1 MSVLR
6 RPPLSAI
13 LAIAFVVAVAAA
25 IAWWNYSFVRV
36 EKSVE
41 VPRTGEARSNPLY
54 VLKLAL
60 RLDGVNAVARPRLQR
75 DRVSLGPRD
84 TVLIYSDPQTLMT
97 ADVDALLAWVEQ
109 GGHLLVRTPPGGN
122 RADHGH
128 SSLLSRFDIV
138 PTAPG
143 CAGLRVRGEDPH
155 VEFCEGSHFRLS
167 PASPTPLLQWRDE
180 RDTLAFARLRHGR
193 GLVDVLADFDFLEN
207 DAMKDGPHV
216 ALARQLLAPNYRA
229 GAVHLIYDAQ
239 VPSFWWTLLT
249 RSWMAWAPL
258 MLALLAWLWRRSQ
271 RFGPQLPAPASER
284 RSLMEHIVASGE
296 HVYRYGYA
304 HLLHQAALDA
314 FLARLRRRDPEAA
327 ALRGEP
333 QVALLAQRLA
343 MPPAEIRD
351 ALSTPIARDRAAF
364 RQRVATL
371 VRMRNS
377 L

>member
-1 MSVLR
+1 MNLR
-6 RPPLSAI
+6 RPPPSVFVT
-13 LAIAFVVAVAAA
+13 LALVVAVAAG
-25 IAWWNYSFVRV
+25 IAWWNHTFVRV
-36 EKSVE
+36 QTAVDA
-41 VPRTGEARSNPLY
+41 PRTGEARANPLY

-75 DRVSLGPRD
+75 DKVSLGLRD
-84 TVLIYSDPQTLMT
+84 TVLIYSDPQVLLK
-97 ADVDALLAWVEQ
+97 ADVDALLAWVGQ
-109 GGHLLVRTPPGGN
+109 GGHLLVRTPPRGL
-122 RADHGH
+122 RAQRER
-128 SSLLSRFDIV
+128 SSLLSHFGIV
-138 PTAPG
+138 PTTAG
-143 CAGLRVRGEDPH
+143 CTGLRVGGEDPH
-155 VEFCEGSHFRLS
+155 VEFCHGNHFRLS
-167 PASPTPLLQWRDE
+167 PTSPTPMLQWRDD
-180 RDTLAFARLRHGR
+180 RDGLTFVRMRHGR
-193 GLVDVLADFDFLEN
+193 GFVDVLADFDFLAN
-207 DAMKDGPHV
+207 DAMKDGPHI

-239 VPSFWWTLLT
+239 VPSFWWMLLT
-249 RSWMAWAPL
+249 HSWMAWGPL

-271 RFGPQLPAPASER
+271 RFGPQLPAPSAER